1 VIAYRVTGDIV
12 SVLGVYYGGQDCDVG
27 FLEEP
32 DEH

>member
-1 VIAYRVTGDIV
+1 VIAYRVTGDTV
-12 SVLGVYYGGQDCDVG
+12 SVLGVYYGGQDYDAR